1 VSVRHAAAHERVLDH
16 LGAQEVVI
24 VEVLPVVNRV
34 SLREVL
40 CLRVLFQ
47 GGAIIMSKLLY
58 AYCFKC
64 TLLAM
69 L

>member
-1 VSVRHAAAHERVLDH
+1 MGVGPAPAHERVLDH
-16 LGAQEVVI
+16 LGVQQVVI
-24 VEVLPVVNRV
+24 VEVLPGVNRV

-47 GGAIIMSKLLY
+47 GGAISMSKLLY